1 MTVRFLF
8 IFGWLRVA
16 ETLYNPFGED
26 DEDFELNE
34 LLNRHFKI
42 AMSIVDDNEDPPE
55 LKKDII
61 WNKAE
66 SEIIEHLES
75 DEMNTL
81 ENVNFVEKRASE
93 HIISMIGNG
102 NNRDTML

>member
-1 MTVRFLF
+1 
-8 IFGWLRVA
+8 
-16 ETLYNPFGED
+16 LYNPLGED

-34 LLNRHFKI
+34 LLNRHFKV

-55 LKKDII
+55 LRKDIF

-66 SEIIEHLES
+66 PELIEPLGLDVE
-75 DEMNTL
+75 D
-81 ENVNFVEKRASE
+81 VNFVEKADSE
-93 HIISMIGNG
+93 HFISMIGNG

>member
-26 DEDFELNE
+26 DEDFELDE
-34 LLNRHFKI
+34 LLNRHFKV

-55 LKKDII
+55 LKKDIF

-66 SEIIEHLES
+66 PELIEHPEL

-81 ENVNFVEKRASE
+81 ENVNSVEKSKSG
-93 HIISMIGNG
+93 HFISVIGNR
-102 NNRDTML
+102 NDRDTML